1 MRGNRVGIRNRAAAA
16 ALLVAAIGVAGC
28 GAANGSGIRDGRL
41 HVTAVEG
48 PTCPVQRVGMPPC
61 VAPYHGRLEVV
72 DSSGVRVVEFTT
84 SAAGTADVSI
94 PPGTYTVTAPASAI
108 GLPRLTRTS
117 TVTVTASAT
126 VNVRLEFDTGIR

>member
-1 MRGNRVGIRNRAAAA
+1 MRGNSVGSRNRDAAA

-48 PTCPVQRVGMPPC
+48 PTCPVQRVGSPPC
-61 VAPYHGRLEVV
+61 VASYHGRLEVF
-72 DSSGVRVVEFTT
+72 DSSGVRIAEFTT
-84 SAAGTADVSI
+84 SAAGTANLSL
-94 PPGTYTVTAPASAI
+94 PAGTYTVTAPAPAT
-108 GLPRLTRTS
+108 GLPRLTQTS

-126 VNVRLEFDTGIR
+126 VNLRLEFDTGIR